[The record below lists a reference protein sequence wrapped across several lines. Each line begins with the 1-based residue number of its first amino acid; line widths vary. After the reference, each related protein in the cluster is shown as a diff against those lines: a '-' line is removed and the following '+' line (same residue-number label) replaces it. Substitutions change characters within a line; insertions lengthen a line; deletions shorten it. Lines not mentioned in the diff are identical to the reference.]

1 MNFEEVKQHYE
12 EQGWIVRLYNDEPDR
27 IMRITKI
34 YVEFEYDEAEWMKLS
49 EEEQMDEIQGT
60 LEAF

>member
-12 EQGWIVRLYNDEPDR
+12 DQGWIVRLYNDEPDR

-34 YVEFEYDEAEWMKLS
+34 YVEVEYDEAEWMKLS